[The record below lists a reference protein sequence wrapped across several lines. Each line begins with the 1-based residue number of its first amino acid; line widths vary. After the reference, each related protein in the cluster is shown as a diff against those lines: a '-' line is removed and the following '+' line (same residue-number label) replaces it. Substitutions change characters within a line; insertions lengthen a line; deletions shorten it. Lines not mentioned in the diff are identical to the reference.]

1 MGSRPLEV
9 HLLSPNDSLGSLG
22 SLPRKAPVCDC
33 GQPGVLRVKSDW
45 ICDRCRAL
53 EQQMAWQSRAEATR
67 PAPASGRTDE

>member
-1 MGSRPLEV
+1 MSQPISPRRP
-9 HLLSPNDSLGSLG
+9 GR
-22 SLPRKAPVCDC
+22 PRKAPVCDC

-67 PAPASGRTDE
+67 PAPATECLTLPENA